1 VAFRIGIRPIL
12 ARFAGGQAFRHTP
25 ARLGPPRET
34 IIVLS
39 DYRRALVTGAS
50 SGFGAAVTRSL
61 RARGIETIALAR
73 RADRLDALAAET
85 GCETLAVDLRDTDAL
100 YAALSGL
107 DIDILVNNA
116 GVNRAMGKTLL
127 ETSREDIDDT
137 TLTNVL
143 SVLHVIRAVAPGMV
157 ARRRGH
163 IVNIGSIAGLHPIT
177 QSLYGAS
184 KGAIHTLS
192 MDLRLD
198 LAGTRVRVTEI
209 CPGRARTEL
218 FDAGF
223 EDAEDARK
231 FAAGFDL
238 LEAEDIAEAVL
249 YALDTPLRVNVSTI
263 ELFPTEQAAGGPVVT
278 PVGDG

>member
-1 VAFRIGIRPIL
+1 M
-12 ARFAGGQAFRHTP
+12 
-25 ARLGPPRET
+25 
-34 IIVLS
+34 LS

-61 RARGIETIALAR
+61 RARGIDTIALAR

-127 ETSREDIDDT
+127 ETSREDIDAT

-223 EDAEDARK
+223 EDAEDAEDARK